1 MTGRKYVAFG
11 LLVIPTLL
19 MSFLLI
25 ACGGGANNTSNG
37 SGGGGGSAPQPTA
50 SGVWTWVSGSNT
62 APAGSQPGVYGGQTG
77 DYGTLGVAATTNVPG
92 GRVGSA
98 SWTDSSSNL
107 WLFGGSGFDAN
118 GKLLG
123 LNDLWEFDTKAKTWT
138 WVSGSSVGGNIPGV
152 YGTQGA
158 ASPGNV
164 PGQRSNPV
172 TWTDKT
178 GNFWLFGGLG
188 LDSTG
193 VYLSGFLNDL
203 WKFNPTTREW
213 TWVSGSSTMQP
224 NPVPGIFPGQP
235 GVYGTKGQPSAS
247 NVPGGRQEAAGW
259 IDSSGSLWLFGG
271 DGLDSTGTVG
281 ALNDLW
287 EFNPTTSEWTWVSG
301 ASTAPR
307 NLTGGTGQVGVYG
320 TQGVPAAGNVPGGR
334 FFAASW
340 IDRNGNLWLFGGIGV
355 DSTGSTGGDLNDLWE
370 FDPAA
375 KTWTWMSGADTV
387 NAVGV
392 YGTQGVAAAANVPG
406 ARYSAVSWTDSSS
419 NLWLFGG
426 SFFNPAATPQAAYAY
441 LNDVWKFNAATKTW
455 TWMSGADTPNALGV
469 YGTQGVPAADNMP
482 GARYLAVSWT
492 DSSGDFWLFG
502 GWYENADGAGT
513 QIYFNDLWRYQ
524 P

>member
-1 MTGRKYVAFG
+1 LF
-11 LLVIPTLL
+11 
-19 MSFLLI
+19 
-25 ACGGGANNTSNG
+25 
-37 SGGGGGSAPQPTA
+37 GGGGH
-50 SGVWTWVSGSNT
+50 
-62 APAGSQPGVYGGQTG
+62 
-77 DYGTLGVAATTNVPG
+77 
-92 GRVGSA
+92 
-98 SWTDSSSNL
+98 
-107 WLFGGSGFDAN
+107 
-118 GKLLG
+118 
-123 LNDLWEFDTKAKTWT
+123 NDLWEFDTKAKTWT
-138 WVSGSSVGGNIPGV
+138 WVSGSSIGGNVLGV
-152 YGTQGA
+152 YGTQGV
-158 ASPGNV
+158 ASLGNV
-164 PGQRSNPV
+164 PGQRSELV
-172 TWTDKT
+172 SWADKT
-178 GNFWLFGGLG
+178 GNFWIFGGKG

-193 VYLSGFLNDL
+193 VSIGRLNDL

-213 TWVSGSSTMQP
+213 TWVSGSSTMQQNAP
-224 NPVPGIFPGQP
+224 QWPGQP
-235 GVYGTKGQPSAS
+235 GIYGTKGQPSAS
-247 NVPGGRQEAAGW
+247 NVPGGRHDATGW
-259 IDSSGSLWLFGG
+259 IDSAGNLWLFGG
-271 DGLDSTGTVG
+271 IGYDSMGTPG
-281 ALNDLW
+281 DLNDLW

-301 ASTAPR
+301 ASTTPL
-307 NLTGGTGQVGVYG
+307 NSSGGNGQVGVYG

-334 FFAASW
+334 FGAVSW
-340 IDRNGNLWLFGGIGV
+340 IDSAGNLWLFGGYGV
-355 DSTGSTGGDLNDLWE
+355 DSTGSKPGDLNDLWE